1 MSSSVPRDA
10 GSARAARP
18 LRPWQTIET
27 MNRHVLAMWVF
38 ISSEV
43 FFFGSLITVYLVYR
57 GATGDGPTP
66 AVLDVPRTA
75 LFSIFLFA
83 SSGTIVIALSRLHH
97 NDRRGLG
104 TWLLVTVLLGGIF
117 LAGQFTEYLELYHEG
132 ITINRNLFTA
142 SFYTLTGFHG
152 LHVLSGALAI
162 LVVAGLAF
170 AGDFSPRRDTAV
182 EAVSLYW
189 HFVDVVW
196 IVIFSL
202 VYLGSL
208 I

>member
-1 MSSSVPRDA
+1 MSQPALGATSSQVASQP
-10 GSARAARP
+10 
-18 LRPWQTIET
+18 RPWRTIET

-43 FFFGSLITVYLVYR
+43 FFFGSLIAVYLAYR
-57 GATGDGPTP
+57 GVTGDGPTP
-66 AVLDVPRTA
+66 SVLDVPRTA
-75 LFSIFLFA
+75 IFSIFLFA
-83 SSGTIVIALSRLHH
+83 SSGTIMIALRRLHH
-97 NDRRGLG
+97 NDQRGLG
-104 TWLLVTVLLGGIF
+104 IWLLVTVLLGAIF
-117 LAGQFTEYLELYHEG
+117 LAGQVTEYLELYYEG